1 MEREGTKPW
10 AVGAPNAPMA
20 LLSSV
25 KSATRYKSG
34 YQLAS
39 ITKMSTKANYG
50 KVAIYCFYNLSAILK
65 H

>member
-1 MEREGTKPW
+1 MRERMMEREGTKPW

-34 YQLAS
+34 Y
-39 ITKMSTKANYG
+39 
-50 KVAIYCFYNLSAILK
+50 
-65 H
+65 